1 MITQIEKQITQIHL
15 GYGKG
20 KGNDARFGNGN
31 GDVTV
36 TLTDTGFV
44 ALAVTLANTNLCN
57 PCLPAGRVFKI
68 CAILFDF

>member
-1 MITQIEKQITQIHL
+1 MITQIEKPITQIRF

-31 GDVTV
+31 GDVTL

-44 ALAVTLANTNLCN
+44 TLAVTFANTNLCN
-57 PCLPAGRVFKI
+57 LG
-68 CAILFDF
+68 